1 MIIKIFEENQTFNDD
16 PKVVIAFPM
25 GEDDAPANSFFRDKK
40 FSKSRIIQSLV
51 KAIWVILR
59 CHY

>member
-1 MIIKIFEENQTFNDD
+1 MIIKIFEENQVFNDD

-25 GEDDAPANSFFRDKK
+25 GKDDAPTKSFFRDKK
-40 FSKSRIIQSLV
+40 FSKFRIIQSLL
-51 KAIWVILR
+51 KAIWVIFR